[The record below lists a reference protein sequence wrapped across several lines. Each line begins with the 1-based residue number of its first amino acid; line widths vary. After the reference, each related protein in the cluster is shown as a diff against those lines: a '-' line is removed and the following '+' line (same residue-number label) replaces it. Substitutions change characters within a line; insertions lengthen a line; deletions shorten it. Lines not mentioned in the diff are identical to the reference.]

1 MNLEDKKD
9 ASRISLIDEKET
21 AILVTT
27 NWIPSLPSISMIQTV
42 FESFSYLR
50 GLPPSAPIYI
60 TIDALPFIN
69 PKKVTPEIIQQHQ
82 QKQIQLEEYSFNLM
96 KYFFNHENFTNVRI
110 ISNKEHLHIGGNL
123 NKTLGILSP
132 ETKYLY
138 SFQHDFKFNKDV
150 NHTLLVSAMK
160 EYPDI
165 LKNVRFEKHP
175 YIDRRTP
182 ADKCWNST
190 GFVFQYQGR
199 NFSKTASWSDNNHFA
214 SVEYYKKLMKKL
226 ISVRRPM
233 EAPMMHDGFNQGKC
247 SEWAQHVYG
256 GPREGAAYIIHLDG
270 RLSYGIENKDT

>member
-1 MNLEDKKD
+1 MISKHTRLLWPTMIILLLLMLQLSNFFGRRSYSFITTTASNKILELEDKED
-9 ASRISLIDEKET
+9 ASRASLINHHNEKET

-50 GLPPSAPIYI
+50 GFPSSAPIYI
-60 TIDALPFIN
+60 TIDALPFVN
-69 PKKVTPEIIQQHQ
+69 PKKVTPQIIQQHQ

-123 NKTLGILSP
+123 NKTLELLSP

-138 SFQHDFKFNKDV
+138 AFQHDFKFNKDV

-160 EYPDI
+160 EFPEI

-190 GFVFQYQGR
+190 LLVLYFNIKGETFPRQLRGVTIIISHPWIIIR
-199 NFSKTASWSDNNHFA
+199 N
-214 SVEYYKKLMKKL
+214 
-226 ISVRRPM
+226 
-233 EAPMMHDGFNQGKC
+233 
-247 SEWAQHVYG
+247 
-256 GPREGAAYIIHLDG
+256 
-270 RLSYGIENKDT
+270 